1 MFLYLQVLINK
12 KNKYKDKKKYKLQH
26 RPIKR
31 GVEFK
36 FKRVSIICLIQGID
50 INKSIHIGVI

>member
-12 KNKYKDKKKYKLQH
+12 KDKYKDKKKNKLQH
-26 RPIKR
+26 RPTTS

-50 INKSIHIGVI
+50 IIKSIHIGVI